1 MSITTNH
8 DAARELYLYAANNWE
23 TCTRSIQPTAANM
36 DRKRA
41 RGTFDPEW
49 AAVAF
54 ASCAEFGAR
63 QYDIKPGDI
72 VMVKRFGA
80 CKVLSTGP
88 KNFKHNGGFDCI
100 VITSSYA
107 EIESIGGNSDG
118 EEGEPE
124 VTLDEFASKFS

>member
-23 TCTRSIQPTAANM
+23 TCARSIQPTAANM

-41 RGTFDPEW
+41 RGTFDRER

-63 QYDIKPGDI
+63 QYA
-72 VMVKRFGA
+72 RA
-80 CKVLSTGP
+80 Y
-88 KNFKHNGGFDCI
+88 GGTWCQLFPPA
-100 VITSSYA
+100 TRREA
-107 EIESIGGNSDG
+107 AKML
-118 EEGEPE
+118 
-124 VTLDEFASKFS
+124 LDDYLADVEDNAAAM